1 MERFVC
7 EKQEFVGDTELNRKP
22 VQVFE
27 RGSDQSSLTAEF
39 CTYWSLSVAKVQTG
53 GDKCMD
59 EGLSNKQ
66 ITVHLQNLCLHVLQ
80 QER

>member
-1 MERFVC
+1 MIQNSVS
-7 EKQEFVGDTELNRKP
+7 

-27 RGSDQSSLTAEF
+27 CGSDQSSLTAEF
-39 CTYWSLSVAKVQTG
+39 CTYWSLSVAKVQKG

-59 EGLSNKQ
+59 KG
-66 ITVHLQNLCLHVLQ
+66 QNLCLHVLQ